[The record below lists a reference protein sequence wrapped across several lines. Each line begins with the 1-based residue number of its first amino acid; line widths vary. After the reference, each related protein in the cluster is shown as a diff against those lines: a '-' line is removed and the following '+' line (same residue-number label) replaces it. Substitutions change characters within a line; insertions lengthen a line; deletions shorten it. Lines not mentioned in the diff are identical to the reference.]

1 MRINIKKVIN
11 GILEYLK
18 ILYKNIWNNMVKI
31 IRDVL
36 EKDFGYMR
44 YWKLGLE
51 KMIIYLNLK

>member
-1 MRINIKKVIN
+1 MRIYIKKVVN

-31 IRDVL
+31 IRGVL
-36 EKDFGYMR
+36 EKDFGCMR

>member
-1 MRINIKKVIN
+1 MKVVN
-11 GILEYLK
+11 GMLEYLK

-31 IRDVL
+31 IRGVL